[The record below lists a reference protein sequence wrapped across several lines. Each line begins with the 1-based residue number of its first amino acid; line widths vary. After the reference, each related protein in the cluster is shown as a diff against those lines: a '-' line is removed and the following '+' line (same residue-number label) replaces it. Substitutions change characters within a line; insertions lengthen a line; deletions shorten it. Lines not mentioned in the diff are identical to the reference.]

1 MAIATLSSTG
11 LLYVASAEASYT
23 AAREGTGVNRYVSS
37 FGWIGQYMS
46 GNYEVNQVFAAFDL
60 SGLPANAVI
69 SGAKLILTARE
80 SYGNHTVEVRSSTF
94 TPNNANSFVPGSG
107 LAAKVA
113 LGSTAFAPG
122 FDFERQIAL
131 TGFTRA
137 NLANVIL
144 YGAGQRTG
152 VAPTGETATRIDSAK
167 LEVTYTVVET
177 ITATGAGSWTVPTGV
192 TTVTVQKWSGGQGGS
207 ADRGGRGGNFSQ
219 STITVTPG
227 ASISYSVG
235 TGGNGVQFA
244 SNVNGGD
251 TWFSSSTTY
260 VSKGGGATS
269 GNVGTISFYGGA
281 GGGAMQGVA
290 GGGGGSA
297 TPTQSGGNAA
307 AFDGSQ
313 ASLKGGSSG
322 STQGGV
328 YGGAAAGIAN
338 TEGGSGGAGFGANAG
353 GAPGGGGGG
362 GSSQGAGGTGGRGQI
377 RIIWDTSTAPP
388 APARRAPR
396 SFFWF

>member
-1 MAIATLSSTG
+1 MAVTTLDSTT
-11 LLYVASAEASYT
+11 LLYVASAEATYN

-37 FGWIGQYMS
+37 FGWIGQYLS
-46 GNYEVNQVFAAFDL
+46 GDYEVNQVFASFDL
-60 SGLPANAVI
+60 SGLPAEAVI
-69 SGAKLILTARE
+69 SGATLILTARE
-80 SYGNHTVEVRSSTF
+80 SYGSHTVEVRSSTF

-152 VAPTGETATRIDSAK
+152 VAPTGETATRIDSVK

-177 ITATGAGSWTVPTGV
+177 ITATGAGAWTVPAGV

-207 ADRGGRGGNFSQ
+207 ADRGGRGGNFAQ

-227 ASISYSVG
+227 ASVSYSVG
-235 TGGNGVQFA
+235 AGGNGVQFA
-244 SNVNGGD
+244 SNINGGD
-251 TWFSSSTTY
+251 TWFSSASAY
-260 VSKGGGATS
+260 VAKGGGNTS
-269 GNVGTISFYGGA
+269 GNVGTTNYYGGA
-281 GGGAMQGVA
+281 GGAAFQGVA

-297 TPTQSGGNAA
+297 RPTQAGGNAST
-307 AFDGSQ
+307 FDGGE
-313 ASLKGGSSG
+313 ASLQGGSSG

-328 YGGAAAGIAN
+328 YGGAAAGISN
-338 TEGGSGGAGFGANAG
+338 TEGGSGGAGLGANAG

-362 GSSQGAGGTGGRGQI
+362 GSSQGPGGAGGRGQI
-377 RIIWDTSTAPP
+377 RITWDTSTSPP

-396 SFFWF
+396 SFYWL